1 MKDNISA
8 FRTTQMMI
16 TGAFEVYHYREP
28 YFKSLDFHNHDFYEA
43 YLFLDGG
50 VTYYIE
56 DRAYDLVPG
65 DLLIIP
71 PGRMHRPAILDSTAV
86 YERIVLW
93 LNVDYLRLL
102 DDPENTLQTMLS
114 RFDGKDGYRLSL
126 QDDTLS
132 FSLSILHRL
141 ISLSTDC
148 SPSGRFEQRALI
160 SAFLANVC
168 SAQENAE
175 KTARDAKVPE
185 LIPEV
190 IRYINGHFTESL
202 TLDLICAEFFV
213 SKYHLIRK
221 FKEYTNATVYDYI
234 LSKRIAL
241 ARRLIRQGT
250 AVTAAAAQCGF
261 SDYSNFYKSFSAKTG
276 MTPAQFRTHC
286 QD

>member
-28 YFKSLDFHNHDFYEA
+28 YFKSLNFHNHDFYEA

-175 KTARDAKVPE
+175 KTARDAKGSGAYSGGDP
-185 LIPEV
+185 LYQ
-190 IRYINGHFTESL
+190 RSFY
-202 TLDLICAEFFV
+202 
-213 SKYHLIRK
+213 
-221 FKEYTNATVYDYI
+221 
-234 LSKRIAL
+234 RIAH
-241 ARRLIRQGT
+241 ARFDLRRILCQQISFDPQIQG
-250 AVTAAAAQCGF
+250 V
-261 SDYSNFYKSFSAKTG
+261 YKRYG
-276 MTPAQFRTHC
+276 V
-286 QD
+286 